1 MQTYKAR
8 LKNLLNPVYLLIAVC
23 GTNKAKTV
31 LKISSRA
38 LYEDEVRSFDDVDH
52 DYLYLKALDHR

>member
-1 MQTYKAR
+1 MQTCKAHF
-8 LKNLLNPVYLLIAVC
+8 KTLLNPVYLLIAVC

-38 LYEDEVRSFDDVDH
+38 LYEDEARSFDDVGH
-52 DYLYLKALDHR
+52 DYLYLKALNHR